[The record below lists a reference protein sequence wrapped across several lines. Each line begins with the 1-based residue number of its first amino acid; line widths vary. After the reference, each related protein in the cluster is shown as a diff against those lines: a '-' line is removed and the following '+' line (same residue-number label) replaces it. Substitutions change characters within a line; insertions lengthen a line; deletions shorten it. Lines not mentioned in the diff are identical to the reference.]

1 MGQESLRY
9 CLRVVGNA
17 DHRHRLP
24 HPGGHPHPR
33 IRRRPHLQCLCRVA
47 LPACQVP
54 QEALQ
59 DPKPGQ
65 APIQEQHLSCLSS
78 RANAQRVRRC
88 SVTYNAAASTASV
101 PGKPLSLAI
110 CSIYPLFLNS
120 SVINNFYLL
129 PARVPGAST
138 HYSICAIN
146 NVDESELTAGN
157 LVPSKATNVANSCGD
172 PAARMGF
179 DPQGLS
185 RNDSRLYY

>member
-1 MGQESLRY
+1 MQIIAIFYLTLEVILTLAFVAAHIFSAFVELLCPPVKYLRKHFKIPSQGKPQSKNSTSAVSVRVPTPSES
-9 CLRVVGNA
+9 
-17 DHRHRLP
+17 
-24 HPGGHPHPR
+24 
-33 IRRRPHLQCLCRVA
+33 
-47 LPACQVP
+47 
-54 QEALQ
+54 
-59 DPKPGQ
+59 
-65 APIQEQHLSCLSS
+65 
-78 RANAQRVRRC
+78 
-88 SVTYNAAASTASV
+88 AAAPSPTM
-101 PGKPLSLAI
+101 PPLPPPPCLVSRYHWPFVL
-110 CSIYPLFLNS
+110 SILF

-172 PAARMGF
+172 PAARMRF